1 MNDVDDVA
9 LLNWVGSQFMIQGY
23 LNYAEMLQVFNL
35 VLFSLTFGTAM
46 LDFSE
51 SIELAIWASR

>member
-1 MNDVDDVA
+1 VRECDMASDWEAQVPLG
-9 LLNWVGSQFMIQGY
+9 LLCRISQGIESLKVPSSGFCLG
-23 LNYAEMLQVFNL
+23 EDR

-51 SIELAIWASR
+51 A